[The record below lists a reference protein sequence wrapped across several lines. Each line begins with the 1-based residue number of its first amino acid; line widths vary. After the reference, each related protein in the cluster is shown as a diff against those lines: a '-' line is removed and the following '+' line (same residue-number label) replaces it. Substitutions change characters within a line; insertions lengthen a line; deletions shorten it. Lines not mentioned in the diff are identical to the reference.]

1 MRKEIKWFASEMEKV
16 LARNDYKGGWK
27 FEDYDYL
34 FDRLHDEWIELRKEL
49 RRKNKSNENILKECV
64 DIANFSMMIADI
76 MIPNKAKLT

>member
-16 LARNDYKGGWK
+16 LARNDYKGGWE